1 MGASGQW
8 EVRPVLRVGADGINA
23 FNALAIQCFERQP
36 TCPVDKS
43 ATGGAGTVGAS
54 NGQLAVVVDG
64 QVLVAPAIYVAS
76 FDRDQITISSNLTEA
91 TAQQLTAML
100 ESGELPARLDL
111 PEK

>member
-1 MGASGQW
+1 VGASGQW

-36 TCPVDKS
+36 TCPVDES
-43 ATGGAGTVGAS
+43 ATGGTV
-54 NGQLAVVVDG
+54 GQLAVVVDG
-64 QVLVAPAIYVAS
+64 QVLIAPAINVAS

-91 TAQQLTAML
+91 TARQFAAML
-100 ESGELPARLDL
+100 GSGELPARLDL